1 MRWLRPALLALGLAL
16 LALLIVENDPAAIVA
31 EMAQIS
37 WRLAIVVCFPHS
49 LVVLFDTLGWRFAF
63 ARDVVAFRTLVAT
76 RLAGEAF
83 NAITPT
89 ATIGGEAVKAWLLR
103 NHAAFDEAVAS
114 VIVAKTTI
122 TIAQALF
129 LLVGVA
135 LASWTA
141 LPSTPLLGAMRWLFV
156 VEAVALASFVFVQ
169 TRGMLGRGAAAL
181 GRLGVPPALLAE
193 ASLERVDTALAL
205 FYHGERRR
213 LVLSITFHFV
223 AWLLG
228 VVETYLILTF
238 LGVQTSWVTATV
250 IEAIGA
256 AVRLATFVIPASV
269 GAVEGGFVATF
280 GALGLGSSTALAFG
294 LARRVREVAWIAAG
308 LLAFATLR
316 PASKPSSIS

>member
-1 MRWLRPALLALGLAL
+1 MRWWRPALLALGLGL
-16 LALLIVENDPAAIVA
+16 LTLLIVENDPEAILA
-31 EMAQIS
+31 EMGRIS

-63 ARDVVAFRTLVAT
+63 ARDVVPFRTLTVT

-103 NHAAFDEAVAS
+103 GHAAFDEAVAS
-114 VIVAKTTI
+114 VIVAKTSI

-141 LPSTPLLGAMRWLFV
+141 LSATPLLEAMGWLFV

-169 TRGMLGRGAAAL
+169 TRGVFGRGAAAL

-193 ASLERVDTALAL
+193 ASLERVDAALAH
-205 FYHGERRR
+205 FYRGERRR
-213 LVLSITFHFV
+213 FALSIACHFV

-228 VVETYLILTF
+228 AVETYLILRF
-238 LGVQTSWVTATV
+238 LGVEVSWVTATV

-308 LLAFATLR
+308 LVAFATLR
-316 PASKPSSIS
+316 PVSKSSSVA

>member
-16 LALLIVENDPAAIVA
+16 LVLLIVENDPAAILA
-31 EMAQIS
+31 EMAQLS
-37 WRLAIVVCFPHS
+37 WRLAIVVCFPHT
-49 LVVLFDTLGWRFAF
+49 LVGFFDTLGWRFAF
-63 ARDVVAFRTLVAT
+63 ARDVVTLRTLVPA

-83 NAITPT
+83 NAVTPT

-103 NHAAFDEAVAS
+103 GHAGVDDAVAS

-156 VEAVALASFVFVQ
+156 VEAVALASFVFAQ

-181 GRLGVPPALLAE
+181 GRLGVPAGVLAD
-193 ASLERVDTALAL
+193 APLERVDVALAH
-205 FYHGERRR
+205 FYRGERWR
-213 LVLSITFHFV
+213 LVLSIACHFV

-228 VVETYLILTF
+228 AVETYLILGF
-238 LGVQTSWVTATV
+238 LGVETSWVTATV

-294 LARRVREVAWIAAG
+294 LARRVREVAWITAG
-308 LLAFATLR
+308 LVAFVVLR
-316 PASKPSSIS
+316 PTPKPSSVL

>member
-1 MRWLRPALLALGLAL
+1 MRWLRPALLAFGLAL

-31 EMAQIS
+31 EMGQIS

-63 ARDVVAFRTLVAT
+63 ARDVVAFRTLVVT

-83 NAITPT
+83 NAVTPT

-103 NHAAFDEAVAS
+103 SHAAFDEAVAS

-156 VEAVALASFVFVQ
+156 VEAVALASFVFMQ

-193 ASLERVDTALAL
+193 ASLERVDTALAH

-213 LVLSITFHFV
+213 L
-223 AWLLG
+223 AWMLG
-228 VVETYLILTF
+228 AVETYLILTF

-308 LLAFATLR
+308 LLAFAALR
-316 PASKPSSIS
+316 PTSKPSSIG